1 MIARSACIDDW
12 GCGAT
17 APTSKI
23 AQIAYCIH
31 RTFMLS
37 YYNRGSRSRENA
49 RMGNHEQE
57 AVK

>member
-1 MIARSACIDDW
+1 MDAW

-37 YYNRGSRSRENA
+37 YYNRGSRSREDA